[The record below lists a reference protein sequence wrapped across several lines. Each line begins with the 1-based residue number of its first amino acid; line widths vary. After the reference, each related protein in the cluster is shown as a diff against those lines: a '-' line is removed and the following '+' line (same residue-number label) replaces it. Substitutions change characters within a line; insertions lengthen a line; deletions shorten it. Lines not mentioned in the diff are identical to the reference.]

1 MLKDRIKYAMG
12 HLSHKQYVSLL
23 AKPNW
28 RRIQTRNVHILG
40 STSTVRADPSEN
52 ARGQSHETHP
62 GLGAPYKEVARSL
75 LSLRSSSEERINELL
90 SFLSSL
96 PLSLIRLL
104 LANMRIFPSSS
115 GNIAETL
122 WKVQNSR
129 YRRYRFFCNARQQRE
144 MRKKQKIMAKLRRAI
159 KPEQWDQHVELLEIL
174 AAPKVPPKPRFPRK
188 RRWRP
193 VNMRRIEELSTP
205 VTREMPRARD
215 PFKVARTALTYKISK
230 RTQKIAYS
238 KTMAEITP
246 PRILGAVSPAALRA
260 VASPRTVTLAKP
272 VERPAG
278 IETDLREDAFTV
290 SPMALKAKCSKRLK
304 FLARPKR
311 RRFLCER

>member
-1 MLKDRIKYAMG
+1 MLKDRIRYAMD

-23 AKPNW
+23 ARPNW
-28 RRIQTRNVHILG
+28 RRIQTKNVHIL
-40 STSTVRADPSEN
+40 ADPYGIRRAALKGRASKRIKVM
-52 ARGQSHETHP
+52 ARPKHVTKKHDP
-62 GLGAPYKEVARSL
+62 T
-75 LSLRSSSEERINELL
+75 
-90 SFLSSL
+90 
-96 PLSLIRLL
+96 LL
-104 LANMRIFPSSS
+104 LANMRFPGSS

-144 MRKKQKIMAKLRRAI
+144 MRKKQKIMAKLRRVI
-159 KPEQWDQHVELLEIL
+159 KPEEWDQHMELLEIL
-174 AAPKVPPKPRFPRK
+174 AAPKVPAKPRFPKK

-205 VTREMPRARD
+205 VTREMPPPKD
-215 PFKVARTALTYKISK
+215 PSKVARTALTYKISK

-238 KTMAEITP
+238 KTVAEITP
-246 PRILGAVSPAALRA
+246 PRILGAVSPAALKA
-260 VASPRTVTLAKP
+260 VASPRTMTLAKP

-278 IETDLREDAFTV
+278 METDLREDAFTV

-304 FLARPKR
+304 FLARPR
-311 RRFLCER
+311 RRS

>member
-28 RRIQTRNVHILG
+28 RRIQTRNVHIL
-40 STSTVRADPSEN
+40 ADPYGIRRSALRGRASKRIKAM
-52 ARGQSHETHP
+52 ARPKHVTKKHDPTEVP
-62 GLGAPYKEVARSL
+62 APYARIHPKTL
-75 LSLRSSSEERINELL
+75 AAKATKRIQDLA
-90 SFLSSL
+90 L
-96 PLSLIRLL
+96 PTKRLL

-311 RRFLCER
+311 RR

>member
-28 RRIQTRNVHILG
+28 RRIQTRNVHIL
-40 STSTVRADPSEN
+40 ADPYGIRRSALRGRASKRIKAM
-52 ARGQSHETHP
+52 ARPKHVT
-62 GLGAPYKEVARSL
+62 
-75 LSLRSSSEERINELL
+75 
-90 SFLSSL
+90 
-96 PLSLIRLL
+96 
-104 LANMRIFPSSS
+104 
-115 GNIAETL
+115 
-122 WKVQNSR
+122 
-129 YRRYRFFCNARQQRE
+129 
-144 MRKKQKIMAKLRRAI
+144 KKHDPTQKIMAKLRRAI

-311 RRFLCER
+311 RR

>member
-1 MLKDRIKYAMG
+1 MLKDRIKYAMD

-23 AKPNW
+23 ARPNW
-28 RRIQTRNVHILG
+28 RRIQTRNVHIL
-40 STSTVRADPSEN
+40 ADPYGIRRSALRGRASKRIKAM
-52 ARGQSHETHP
+52 ARPKHVTKKHDPTQVP
-62 GLGAPYKEVARSL
+62 APYAWIHPKTLAAKATK
-75 LSLRSSSEERINELL
+75 RIQDLA
-90 SFLSSL
+90 L
-96 PLSLIRLL
+96 PTKRLL
-104 LANMRIFPSSS
+104 LANMRFPGSS

-144 MRKKQKIMAKLRRAI
+144 TRKKQKIMAKLRRAI
-159 KPEQWDQHVELLEIL
+159 KPEEWDRHVELLEIL

-238 KTMAEITP
+238 KAVAEITP

-311 RRFLCER
+311 RR